1 MKRDRR
7 LGLDELMI
15 VNPSSSRTEA
25 MYLGEDGMLYE
36 VQGLSEDG
44 EFQGWGR
51 LEEVGSLYQ
60 DQDIVEQDSTEL
72 GAELEK
78 DFEGDDV
85 RAVGQYFLGADG
97 TLYGVVL

>member
-1 MKRDRR
+1 MRRDRR

-15 VNPSSSRTEA
+15 VNPSSSRVEA

-36 VQGLSEDG
+36 VQGLNEDEG
-44 EFQGWGR
+44 FQGWGR
-51 LEEVGSLYQ
+51 LEEIESLREVQ
-60 DQDIVEQDSTEL
+60 GIADGDSTGLSVEL
-72 GAELEK
+72 GE